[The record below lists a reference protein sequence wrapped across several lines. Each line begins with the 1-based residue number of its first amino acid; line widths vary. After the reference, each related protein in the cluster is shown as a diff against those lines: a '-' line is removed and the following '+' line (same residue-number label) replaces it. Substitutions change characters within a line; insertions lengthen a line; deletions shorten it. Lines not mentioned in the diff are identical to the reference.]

1 MLITVH
7 HRAGVKCGFADVRM
21 FQRVKCGH
29 ISWILSA
36 DVTSKVRRCG
46 CWKSITFCLL
56 SYSSGVRTDC
66 YAVIWYRARPV
77 CDSWVCYTLDWC
89 YAYGQPCAYV
99 MKFYAYG
106 HPLCTRAAVCIDTP
120 MLCIRPHSTQFPLV
134 SLLEA
139 SFSVCQC
146 PWVDHGLW
154 PRECR
159 RYFLSIPVH
168 LCMCLCVLC
177 LILLATVQTL
187 SLTSP
192 LVHGNSLTSRP
203 SALLATSL
211 SPSSFP
217 FSSGLPVCWTS
228 PLVSGNSMIFL
239 PCPVSTSFSLP
250 FNELSLVGLALDA
263 VD

>member
-139 SFSVCQC
+139 
-146 PWVDHGLW
+146 
-154 PRECR
+154 
-159 RYFLSIPVH
+159 FLHFLFPF
-168 LCMCLCVLC
+168 
-177 LILLATVQTL
+177 A
-187 SLTSP
+187 
-192 LVHGNSLTSRP
+192 
-203 SALLATSL
+203 SALGSTTDFGRASVDDI
-211 SPSSFP
+211 FCQYR
-217 FSSGLPVCWTS
+217 FIYAC
-228 PLVSGNSMIFL
+228 VSVYYVLFYWQQYRHYL
-239 PCPVSTSFSLP
+239 WRPH
-250 FNELSLVGLALDA
+250 
-263 VD
+263 